1 MGGWNSQDKRG
12 RIHATEDQIPS
23 LDSKRDVIVL
33 LPGDEG
39 YDELMGKLMMKTV
52 YVLMTYFKC
61 ITVDCLD

>member
-23 LDSKRDVIVL
+23 LDSKRDVIAL

-52 YVLMTYFKC
+52 YVLMTYFKY